1 MSSGRDEKIK
11 RWLARAPTPV
21 LCVAELAD
29 GSEKRIKITTGRYK
43 WADAVRAVGDAVKLA
58 ALDAD
63 GAELRVLELDELDD
77 DEPAAAEQPRAA
89 DERRTELGEFR
100 AMLAQE
106 IPTLIKS
113 ISTAI
118 VDASRT
124 AAEQSSAGYQGAF
137 SALLGVVQTQG
148 ALARSSIG
156 DQVDLLREL
165 QAARMAPTAGAP
177 AGDPNDALFAML
189 LQQHAAGGG
198 VPAPNGNGHGAHPLA
213 FLKDVDPAILQA
225 LIARFTATPGA
236 NGAPPTGE
244 TS

>member
-1 MSSGRDEKIK
+1 MSADDRIK

-21 LCVAELAD
+21 LVVAELAD
-29 GSEKRIKITTGRYK
+29 GSDKRIKITTGRYK
-43 WADAVRAVGDAVKLA
+43 WADAVRAVGDAVKIT

-77 DEPAAAEQPRAA
+77 EPAAAAEQPRAA

-106 IPTLIKS
+106 IPALVRS

-148 ALARSSIG
+148 ALARSSIS

-165 QAARMAPTAGAP
+165 QQARTAAAPAGA
-177 AGDPNDALFAML
+177 AEGDPNDALFAML
-189 LQQHAAGGG
+189 LQQQAAGGMPNG
-198 VPAPNGNGHGAHPLA
+198 NGNGHGAHPLA
-213 FLKDVDPAILQA
+213 FLKDVDPQILQA
-225 LIARFTATPGA
+225 LIARFTNPGA
-236 NGAPPTGE
+236 PNGAPPTGE